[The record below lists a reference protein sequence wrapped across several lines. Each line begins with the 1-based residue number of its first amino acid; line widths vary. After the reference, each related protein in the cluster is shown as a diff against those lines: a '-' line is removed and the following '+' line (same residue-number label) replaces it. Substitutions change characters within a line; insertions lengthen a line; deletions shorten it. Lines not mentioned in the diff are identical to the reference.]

1 MNEKAEI
8 KMSVGEDVSTFLKTL
23 TRPPQLKVLTSLAEK
38 PAQEFTKTEIAT
50 RSGIGRTTL
59 YRIWEDLEKM
69 KAISASRQVGAVTLY
84 RLNTTSPIVQSLLSV
99 REKLT
104 KIQDAV
110 ERIEE
115 LQKLRKASTEQ
126 LGDQIPPGPS
136 VLLKFLD
143 MNALV
148 PERAVPEKALKLK
161 EHEESILSNLIESGM
176 VQKTDGTY
184 SLTSLGKMAAEGAAK
199 LWRHKP
205 EESTDETISSLRVA
219 LGIVSQEIGKISQE
233 LSREKHGPRGSR

>member
-1 MNEKAEI
+1 V
-8 KMSVGEDVSTFLKTL
+8 SVAEDVSTFLKTL

-84 RLNTTSPIVQSLLSV
+84 RLNTTSPVVQSLLSV
-99 REKLT
+99 RERLA

-115 LQKLRKASTEQ
+115 LQKMEKITKERLR
-126 LGDQIPPGPS
+126 DQVPPGPS
-136 VLLKFLD
+136 LLLKLLD
-143 MNALV
+143 MNASS
-148 PERAVPEKALKLK
+148 PENAVSEKALGLK
-161 EHEESILSNLIESGM
+161 EHETTILSNLVESGL
-176 VQKTDGTY
+176 VERNNGTY
-184 SLTSLGKMAAEGAAK
+184 SLTSLGKVSAEGAAK
-199 LWRHKP
+199 LWRR
-205 EESTDETISSLRVA
+205 ESRESMDEVISSLKVA
-219 LGIVSQEIGKISQE
+219 LGIVSQEMGKLNRE
-233 LSREKHGPRGSR
+233 LSREKHRSGGVR

>member
-1 MNEKAEI
+1 V
-8 KMSVGEDVSTFLKTL
+8 SVAEDVSTFLKTL
-23 TRPPQLKVLTSLAEK
+23 TRPPQLKVLTSLAER

-99 REKLT
+99 RERLT

-115 LQKLRKASTEQ
+115 LQKTEKTTKERPR
-126 LGDQIPPGPS
+126 DQIPPGPS
-136 VLLKFLD
+136 LLLRLLD
-143 MNALV
+143 INASS
-148 PERAVPEKALKLK
+148 PEKAVSEKALGLK
-161 EHEESILSNLIESGM
+161 EHETTILSNLTESGL
-176 VQKTDGTY
+176 VERNNGTY
-184 SLTSLGKMAAEGAAK
+184 SLTSLGKMAAEGAAR
-199 LWRHKP
+199 LWRR
-205 EESTDETISSLRVA
+205 ESKESIDEVISSLRVA
-219 LGIVSQEIGKISQE
+219 LGIVSQEMGKLNSE
-233 LSREKHGPRGSR
+233 LSREKRRSGGVR